1 MTVSKRNGVLTW
13 MQAVGCLLVIF
24 GHSYPF
30 VTEYPDVLQSVKV
43 FIYEFHM
50 PLFVFCS
57 GVLLILSG
65 AAEKYDFP
73 TYLKRRAMRL
83 LLPYFVLSL
92 LGIVPKVLFSSV
104 LNDSLHFDAFEI
116 LRAFFSP
123 RNNIWGHFWFLP
135 MIFFLGIF
143 GYLLLRVSKKKW
155 LRCAALAICF
165 AALFA
170 PDLTEWMGVDDLL
183 HNAFYFV
190 LGMCVSDLF
199 ARERE
204 VPAWKAIILGVIS
217 FAAAVAVFLCPDL
230 HSVLTTLK
238 GAAIACLM
246 IASAAC
252 LLTPLARRHDPQK
265 YPILSRTFSIF
276 ILSWPCQLAVEV
288 LTERLLHLKYYVI
301 MPSMFLTGVIVPC
314 VVIFL
319 VDLLEKR
326 RRHKPLT
333 RLIGG

>member
-1 MTVSKRNGVLTW
+1 
-13 MQAVGCLLVIF
+13 MQVVGCALVIF

-30 VTEYPDVLQSVKV
+30 VTEYPDILQSIKV
-43 FIYEFHM
+43 FLYEFHM

-57 GVLLILSG
+57 GVLLVLSG
-65 AAEKYDFP
+65 ATEKYDFP
-73 TYLKRRAMRL
+73 TYLRRRAMRL

-116 LRAFFSP
+116 FRAFFSP

-135 MIFFLGIF
+135 MIFLLGIL

-155 LRCAALAICF
+155 VRYAALAVSF

-170 PDLTEWMGVDDLL
+170 PKLTDWMGVDDLVQ
-183 HNAFYFV
+183 NAFYFV

-199 ARERE
+199 LEDWNILT
-204 VPAWKAIILGVIS
+204 WKLTVSGVLL
-217 FAAAVAVFLCPDL
+217 FAAAVAVFLFPAP
-230 HSVLTTLK
+230 SPAVRTLK
-238 GAAIACLM
+238 GALIACLM
-246 IASAAC
+246 IAACAC

-265 YPILSRTFSIF
+265 YPILHRTFSIF

-301 MPSMFLTGVIVPC
+301 MPCMFLTGVLVPC
-314 VVIFL
+314 VVIL
-319 VDLLEKR
+319 LIDLLEKR